1 MRYSDVYHCDSLIG
15 VRWIMDWKTY
25 YLILW
30 GLSII
35 IGLALLT
42 WFIWVLTSMATSQR
56 RAAASLKSIAASL
69 RSRLN

>member
-1 MRYSDVYHCDSLIG
+1 
-15 VRWIMDWKTY
+15 MDWKTY